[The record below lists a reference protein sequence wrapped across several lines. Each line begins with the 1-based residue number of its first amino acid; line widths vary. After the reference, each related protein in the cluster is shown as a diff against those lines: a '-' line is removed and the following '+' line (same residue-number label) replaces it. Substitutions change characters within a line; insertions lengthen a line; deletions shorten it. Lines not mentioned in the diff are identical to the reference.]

1 MNELLDDLSPED
13 GAVIARV
20 RAALDEVTAHDHD
33 HDHDQAHSL
42 VPAEWPRSGVGAGRW
57 LAIAAAAV
65 LIVGA
70 VTAIV
75 VNRRNSTDVASTPT
89 DAAAPT
95 TEPVLIRSEVPWYVL
110 ASQDL
115 VPGEETSEPCC
126 STLPASGTG
135 LVMAWALDGEP
146 ANGLLTLAEAIEP
159 STVEVVG
166 ESTRRPIDGG
176 GGGGELIIQSYGITA
191 GERDSLADQIVP
203 GSGLPYVL
211 TAPGWQY
218 VAMGY
223 SGGGERRSQVYIPA
237 TTDPL
242 SSYLPTVTITVG
254 AYRGEL
260 AWLTFFTIS
269 EPVTVAG
276 RDGWKVTNRDGGADV
291 FWPTADG
298 SWATLRID
306 AAFADRVDGLIAA
319 VIEVSPGAP
328 TVETVPVPDGAPPS
342 ETAPG
347 SVPTDSASDAV
358 ANITGD
364 ALPAFDPSV
373 VDTAIGMPAPAVV
386 GHDHSGNEV
395 AIDPATGPHL
405 VLCRDR
411 LGGCRACPDRVRS
424 RPISGTRR
432 ARLPARSTG
441 RSRRSG
447 PCWGWPNRRPSPDQ
461 PGRGTRL
468 RRRACGYRR
477 WA

>member
-75 VNRRNSTDVASTPT
+75 VNRSNSTDVASTPT

-126 STLPASGTG
+126 STPTASGTG

-176 GGGGELIIQSYGITA
+176 GELIIQSYGITA
-191 GERDSLADQIVP
+191 GERD
-203 GSGLPYVL
+203 
-211 TAPGWQY
+211 
-218 VAMGY
+218 
-223 SGGGERRSQVYIPA
+223 
-237 TTDPL
+237 
-242 SSYLPTVTITVG
+242 
-254 AYRGEL
+254 
-260 AWLTFFTIS
+260 
-269 EPVTVAG
+269 
-276 RDGWKVTNRDGGADV
+276 
-291 FWPTADG
+291 
-298 SWATLRID
+298 
-306 AAFADRVDGLIAA
+306 
-319 VIEVSPGAP
+319 
-328 TVETVPVPDGAPPS
+328 
-342 ETAPG
+342 
-347 SVPTDSASDAV
+347 
-358 ANITGD
+358 
-364 ALPAFDPSV
+364 
-373 VDTAIGMPAPAVV
+373 
-386 GHDHSGNEV
+386 
-395 AIDPATGPHL
+395 
-405 VLCRDR
+405 
-411 LGGCRACPDRVRS
+411 
-424 RPISGTRR
+424 
-432 ARLPARSTG
+432 
-441 RSRRSG
+441 
-447 PCWGWPNRRPSPDQ
+447 
-461 PGRGTRL
+461 
-468 RRRACGYRR
+468 
-477 WA
+477 